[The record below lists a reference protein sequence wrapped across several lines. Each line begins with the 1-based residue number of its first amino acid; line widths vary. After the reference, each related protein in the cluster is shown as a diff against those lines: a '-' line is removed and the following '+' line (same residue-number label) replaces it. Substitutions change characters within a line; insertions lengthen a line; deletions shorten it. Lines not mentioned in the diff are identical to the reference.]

1 MHCIYKHDLPRINKE
16 IKPCLSTHKTATRLN
31 DRSCDVIRMAINQHI
46 LALLGMCEDGI
57 LLYWDLFF
65 VLADSRTQIVT
76 LYDKISQKEI
86 GVYSAECLPT
96 GENKLW
102 RVEIFPDNSLLLRF
116 DDNERTGDRSQVI
129 HHIVVHVK
137 KNEINGK
144 YEAISQIQ
152 ATNVYGFAIG
162 SQSEVIVGL
171 RKSNCFEGLISC
183 YV

>member
-1 MHCIYKHDLPRINKE
+1 MIEVVMLFVWQLIKIFSHYSVCIYLRIISLEFVDL
-16 IKPCLSTHKTATRLN
+16 
-31 DRSCDVIRMAINQHI
+31 
-46 LALLGMCEDGI
+46 
-57 LLYWDLFF
+57 
-65 VLADSRTQIVT
+65 DSRTQIVT

-86 GVYSAECLPT
+86 GVYSSSCLST

-116 DDNERTGDRSQVI
+116 DDDERTGDRSQVI

-137 KNEINGK
+137 KSESNGN
-144 YEAISQIQ
+144 YQPISQIQ

-162 SQSEVIVGL
+162 SESEVIVGL
-171 RKSNCFEGLISC
+171 RKSNCFEGLITC

>member
-1 MHCIYKHDLPRINKE
+1 MLFVWQLIKIFSHYLVCKTIYNIQGGKSGSRW
-16 IKPCLSTHKTATRLN
+16 
-31 DRSCDVIRMAINQHI
+31 IRFPLITS
-46 LALLGMCEDGI
+46 
-57 LLYWDLFF
+57 LYYFVFLFF
-65 VLADSRTQIVT
+65 SDSRTQIVT

-86 GVYSAECLPT
+86 GVYSAEYLPT

-116 DDNERTGDRSQVI
+116 DDDERTGDRSQVI

-162 SQSEVIVGL
+162 SDSEVIVGL

>member
-1 MHCIYKHDLPRINKE
+1 LKIISNR
-16 IKPCLSTHKTATRLN
+16 TF
-31 DRSCDVIRMAINQHI
+31 
-46 LALLGMCEDGI
+46 
-57 LLYWDLFF
+57 LFS
-65 VLADSRTQIVT
+65 DSRTQIIT
-76 LYDKISQKEI
+76 LYDKNSQKEI
-86 GVYSAECLPT
+86 GIYPAEFLPT

-116 DDNERTGDRSQVI
+116 DDDERTGDRSQII

-137 KNEINGK
+137 KNELNGK

-162 SQSEVIVGL
+162 SDSEVIVGL

-183 YV
+183 YI